1 MGLASLTFIWQI
13 RMRISRPSN
22 GIMFVQLLFN
32 TTYSDD
38 VKINS
43 DDACINC
50 NSDDDVK
57 L

>member
-1 MGLASLTFIWQI
+1 
-13 RMRISRPSN
+13 MRISRPSN